1 MAGMWMIT
9 IYFKLVLYFYASV
22 LGFTQIL
29 DIKDYRPFTLP
40 LGMIAIVLSLVIYP
54 NVVYQQEWDTKT
66 ANAYSLT
73 VGLFLPLVMLLVA
86 TIRKKSIG
94 RDL

>member
-1 MAGMWMIT
+1 
-9 IYFKLVLYFYASV
+9 
-22 LGFTQIL
+22 
-29 DIKDYRPFTLP
+29 
-40 LGMIAIVLSLVIYP
+40 MIAIVLSLVIYP